1 MKTKLLT
8 CLVAAG
14 VMAGSMA
21 TAIDAQPPKM
31 STKQT

>member
-8 CLVAAG
+8 TLAAAAA
-14 VMAGSMA
+14 MAGSMA